1 MYNTAYFQITKGLF
15 FCFTS
20 IDKSQDE
27 NCLVTLNIFA
37 LCSNANPREVF
48 FNWLYGFEVAL

>member
-27 NCLVTLNIFA
+27 NCHVTLNQFA

-48 FNWLYGFEVAL
+48 FNWLYGFEVA